1 MIEISLKL
9 PVLLVFPFSTV
20 MVPLCAL
27 CLSISPPRRL
37 AWQRPWCTWSQPSLL
52 HYPCKPR
59 EWVPCWASVGCCSQ
73 RSSRNLHHAQW
84 SRSPSVHP
92 TWLTGVEGLAGFRG
106 NWLLS
111 KRGQSRARQA
121 FQSIAWRISSIISF
135 VTCSKADKSGT
146 VWHAIFDIA
155 VSSLANADVMRD
167 FDVYGQ
173 RKWISHHTSWNH
185 GNL

>member
-9 PVLLVFPFSTV
+9 PVLLVFPFSTA
-20 MVPLCAL
+20 MVPLSAL
-27 CLSISPPRRL
+27 CLRISPPRRL

-73 RSSRNLHHAQW
+73 RSSRNLHHAQC
-84 SRSPSVHP
+84 SRSPMPAFIQLESEDK
-92 TWLTGVEGLAGFRG
+92 LTGVEGLAGFRG

-167 FDVYGQ
+167 CDV
-173 RKWISHHTSWNH
+173 
-185 GNL
+185 